1 MLDGIRFTTG
11 LLRNDFRVLEIPG
24 QTNQGGYPMRFEMH
38 PRTDVEAEAVTYDDG
53 EMIERVLRDEREEAI
68 VQAVEE

>member
-1 MLDGIRFTTG
+1 
-11 LLRNDFRVLEIPG
+11 
-24 QTNQGGYPMRFEMH
+24 MRFEMH